1 MEAYGHGLTQGQLDV
16 CKELLDR
23 DKERILNSMEEKTG
37 QINFQQS
44 ESKDSVDE
52 ANENIMLS
60 HTTRL
65 TNRENLYLKKILNSI
80 QKVEEG
86 TYGQCEDCGG
96 TIPYERLKARPTSDL
111 CIVCKE
117 ESEGQENQS
126 VFGRRSKSLGQTLTV
141 SGNRL

>member
-1 MEAYGHGLTQGQLDV
+1 MG
-16 CKELLDR
+16 
-23 DKERILNSMEEKTG
+23 EKST

-60 HTTRL
+60 YTTRL
-65 TNRENLYLKKILNSI
+65 TNRENLYLKKIINSL
-80 QKVEEG
+80 KRLEEG

-96 TIPYERLKARPTSDL
+96 TIPYERLKARPTSGL

-126 VFGRRSKSLGQTLTV
+126 ALGRRSKSLGQSLTV
-141 SGNRL
+141 SASRS